1 MNKFFQ
7 FNEFIELG
15 KIFFDCEAYLIALEY
30 FNKAISLSYLP
41 INKERLVEAYDLR
54 GGVKVFLSR
63 YLESISDYSKAIEL
77 DPKNSYL
84 YFGRGMS
91 YEYLNQNEEA
101 LKNLRKCREI
111 DPDFS
116 LALSMIDYLEN
127 EKNNNGIS

>member
-15 KIFFDCEAYLIALEY
+15 KVFSDCQAYLIALEY
-30 FNKAISLSYLP
+30 FDKAIALSYLP

-54 GGVKVFLSR
+54 GGVKTFLSR
-63 YLESISDYSKAIEL
+63 YWESIADYSKAIEL
-77 DPKNSYL
+77 DPKNSDL

-101 LKNLRKCREI
+101 LKNLKI
-111 DPDFS
+111 SLKLNPNFS
-116 LALSMIDYLEN
+116 LALSMVEFLEN
-127 EKNNNGIS
+127 KKK

>member
-7 FNEFIELG
+7 FNEFVELG
-15 KIFFDCEAYLIALEY
+15 KVFKDCEAYLIALEH
-30 FNKAISLSYLP
+30 FNKAIALSYLP

-54 GGVKVFLSR
+54 AGVKTFLNR

-101 LKNLRKCREI
+101 LKNLKMSLEL
-111 DPDFS
+111 DPGFS
-116 LALSMIDYLEN
+116 LALSMVDYLEN
-127 EKNNNGIS
+127 EKK